1 MARRSITVAIDDER
15 YELTML
21 GATEGLSVY
30 NRLLK
35 TLGPVVRGIIA
46 DPGIIAAQ
54 KKDPTAVETDEGLG
68 LRVAGVIFQ
77 GFEAMPVE
85 FTLELAALFAHNS
98 KVVKAG
104 VMLPLDAG
112 DIFDQHFAG
121 RYAHMTR
128 WLIEHLKLNFSD
140 FLARAAS
147 SGAAA
152 RVE

>member
-1 MARRSITVAIDDER
+1 MARRAVIVAIDGEK

-35 TLGPVVRGIIA
+35 ALGPVVRGIIA
-46 DPGIIAAQ
+46 AQ
-54 KKDPTAVETDEGLG
+54 KKNPDAVESDDGLG

-85 FTLELAALFAHNS
+85 FTLELAALFAKNS
-98 KVVKAG
+98 KVSKEGA
-104 VMLPLDAG
+104 MLPLDAG

-140 FLARAAS
+140 FLARAVS
-147 SGAAA
+147 SGGLA
-152 RVE
+152 RAG

>member
-1 MARRSITVAIDDER
+1 MARKTITVAIDDCK

-35 TLGPVVRGIIA
+35 ALGPVVRGIIA

-54 KKDPTAVETDEGLG
+54 KKTGDDADEGLG

-85 FTLELAALFAHNS
+85 FTVELAGLFAKHS
-98 KVVKAG
+98 KVSKEGAW
-104 VMLPLDAG
+104 LPLDVV

-147 SGAAA
+147 
-152 RVE
+152 

>member
-1 MARRSITVAIDDER
+1 MARRAVIVAIDGEK

-35 TLGPVVRGIIA
+35 ALGPVVRGIIA

-54 KKDPTAVETDEGLG
+54 KKNPDAVESDDGLG

-85 FTLELAALFAHNS
+85 FTLELAALFAKNS
-98 KVVKAG
+98 KVSKEGA
-104 VMLPLDAG
+104 MLPLDAG

-140 FLARAAS
+140 FLARAVS
-147 SGAAA
+147 SGGLA
-152 RVE
+152 RAG